1 MTRLACDPQRLAL
14 LARRIHIAQGEI
26 SLQLRLTKIGDLAI
40 PQVHSYLQQSLN
52 LLEHQETRIRKVL
65 NSSFLNLT
73 NSYSLS
79 FNSTAY
85 SLNRWVTHHP
95 GWWSDATHG
104 ETTEIDIL
112 IAKVAGNP
120 LDAGRLIDST
130 SFLAPLIYGCHDTEV
145 VRKLW
150 LSATDPRTTSVTTA
164 GERITRLVEEVFGDQ
179 EWRDGI
185 APTWVDIHK
194 QLTTRRQIRDLL
206 GEVVAPWQLQF
217 TGLASEWRWSAETG
231 IHYLKKITDAENA
244 AMAISQGLGSALY
257 RNLSDLP
264 DDSSDRLHR
273 IDSIAYAV
281 GASTELL
288 RDAKVRQADMDSDH
302 LSTMLTIPTLLALKL
317 PWPTPLLIGKS
328 KSDVV
333 NLLDKT
339 PEVRNTSAMQML
351 QHRSALASI
360 AFMAVFNSALTS
372 GRINESNVQPNDH
385 LSPDVQLELQHTVDL
400 IDNSTTR
407 GQVLADLSDENS

>member
-1 MTRLACDPQRLAL
+1 MTRLACNPERLAL

-26 SLQLRLTKIGDLAI
+26 SLQLRLAEIGDLAMPEI
-40 PQVHSYLQQSLN
+40 RSLLQRAVS
-52 LLEHQETRIRKVL
+52 LLESQEERVRRIL
-65 NSSFLNLT
+65 NSSFLNLSD
-73 NSYSLS
+73 SYSLT

-85 SLNRWVTHHP
+85 LLNRWVTHHP

-112 IAKVAGNP
+112 VAKVAENP

-130 SFLAPLIYGCHDTEV
+130 SFLAPLIYGSHDTEV

-150 LSATDPRTTSVTTA
+150 LSATDPRTTSVTAA
-164 GERITRLVEEVFGDQ
+164 GQRITRLVEEVFGDH

-185 APTWVDIHK
+185 APTWVDIHELK
-194 QLTTRRQIRDLL
+194 QIRQKIRDLL

-217 TGLASEWRWSAETG
+217 TGLAHEWRWSAETG
-231 IHYLKKITDAENA
+231 IHYLKKIAEVENA
-244 AMAISQGLGSALY
+244 AASVSQGLAPALY

-264 DDSSDRLHR
+264 DDSSDRLQR
-273 IDSIAYAV
+273 INSIAFAV

-288 RDAKVRQADMDSDH
+288 RNSKVRQADMDSDH
-302 LSTMLTIPTLLALKL
+302 LSTLLTIPTLLSLKL
-317 PWPTPLLIGKS
+317 PWPTSLLIGKS
-328 KSDVV
+328 NSYVV
-333 NLLDKT
+333 NLLDRT
-339 PEVRNTSAMQML
+339 PEVRVTSAMHML

-372 GRINESNVQPNDH
+372 GRMNESNVQP
-385 LSPDVQLELQHTVDL
+385 SPDVQLELQHAVDM
-400 IDNSTTR
+400 IDNPTAH

>member
-1 MTRLACDPQRLAL
+1 L
-14 LARRIHIAQGEI
+14 I
-26 SLQLRLTKIGDLAI
+26 
-40 PQVHSYLQQSLN
+40 
-52 LLEHQETRIRKVL
+52 
-65 NSSFLNLT
+65 
-73 NSYSLS
+73 

-85 SLNRWVTHHP
+85 LLNRWVTHHP

-112 IAKVAGNP
+112 IAKVAGDP

-150 LSATDPRTTSVTTA
+150 LSATDPRTTSVTAA
-164 GERITRLVEEVFGDQ
+164 GQRITRLVEEVFGDH

-185 APTWVDIHK
+185 APTWVDIHELK
-194 QLTTRRQIRDLL
+194 QIRQKIRDLL

-217 TGLASEWRWSAETG
+217 TGLAHEWRWSAETG
-231 IHYLKKITDAENA
+231 IHYLKKIAEVENA
-244 AMAISQGLGSALY
+244 AASVSQGLGPALY

-264 DDSSDRLHR
+264 DDSSDRLQR
-273 IDSIAYAV
+273 INSIAFAV

-288 RDAKVRQADMDSDH
+288 RNSKVRQADMDSDH
-302 LSTMLTIPTLLALKL
+302 LSTLLTIPTLLSLKL
-317 PWPTPLLIGKS
+317 PWPTSLLIGKS
-328 KSDVV
+328 NSYVV
-333 NLLDKT
+333 NLLDRT
-339 PEVRNTSAMQML
+339 PEVRVTSAMHML

-372 GRINESNVQPNDH
+372 GRMNESNVQP
-385 LSPDVQLELQHTVDL
+385 SPGVQLELQHTVDM
-400 IDNSTTR
+400 IDNPTAR

>member
-1 MTRLACDPQRLAL
+1 MTRLACNPERLAL

-26 SLQLRLTKIGDLAI
+26 SLQLRLAEIGDLAMPEI
-40 PQVHSYLQQSLN
+40 RSLLQRAVS
-52 LLEHQETRIRKVL
+52 LLESQEERVRRIL
-65 NSSFLNLT
+65 NSSFLNLSE
-73 NSYSLS
+73 SYSLM
-79 FNSTAY
+79 FNSSAY
-85 SLNRWVTHHP
+85 LLNRWVTHHP

-112 IAKVAGNP
+112 VAKVAENP

-150 LSATDPRTTSVTTA
+150 LSATDPRTTSVTAA
-164 GERITRLVEEVFGDQ
+164 GQRITRLVEEVFGDH

-185 APTWVDIHK
+185 APTWVDIHELK
-194 QLTTRRQIRDLL
+194 QIRQKIRDLL

-217 TGLASEWRWSAETG
+217 TGLAHEWRWSAETG
-231 IHYLKKITDAENA
+231 IHYLKKIAEVENA
-244 AMAISQGLGSALY
+244 AASVSQGLGPALY

-264 DDSSDRLHR
+264 DDSSDRLQR
-273 IDSIAYAV
+273 INSIAFAV

-288 RDAKVRQADMDSDH
+288 RNSKVRQADMDSDH
-302 LSTMLTIPTLLALKL
+302 LSTLLTIPTLLSLKL
-317 PWPTPLLIGKS
+317 PWPTSLLIGKS
-328 KSDVV
+328 NSYVV
-333 NLLDKT
+333 NLLDRT
-339 PEVRNTSAMQML
+339 PEVRVTSAMHML

-372 GRINESNVQPNDH
+372 GRMNESNVQP
-385 LSPDVQLELQHTVDL
+385 SPDVQLELQHTVDM
-400 IDNSTTR
+400 IDNPTAH